1 MNLIFFLTSLILL
14 IFSIVGY
21 KRGLI
26 KTVLSFGGII
36 LALLLS
42 NLVYGRVSSFLQNDG
57 NTAETLRQKI
67 TASVEEKLDSHVNS
81 KAEQVLA
88 IEKLPLPEEIQKILI
103 DNNNQEAYAQMQ
115 VSKFSDY
122 ISGMLT
128 CVVLSGIAYLI
139 TFIILWIFFTVL
151 MAMANIL
158 TDFPIVGWIDS
169 LGGLALGFAKGL
181 FMVWVMYIFITAC
194 STTQWGLTAYR
205 NIQNSTWMKIIYDN
219 NLLSNVLYNLAKTI
233 F

>member
-1 MNLIFFLTSLILL
+1 
-14 IFSIVGY
+14 
-21 KRGLI
+21 
-26 KTVLSFGGII
+26 
-36 LALLLS
+36 S
-42 NLVYGRVSSFLQNDG
+42 NLVYGRVSKFLQNDG
-57 NTAETLRQKI
+57 NMAENLQEKI
-67 TASVEEKLDSHVNS
+67 TASVEKKLDSHVNS

-128 CVVLSGIAYLI
+128 CVVMSGIAYLI

-151 MAMANIL
+151 MAMANML
-158 TDFPIVGWIDS
+158 TDFPLVGWIDS

-181 FMVWVMYIFITAC
+181 FMVWVMYIFVTAC
-194 STTQWGLTAYR
+194 STTQWGYVAYR
-205 NIQNSTWMKIIYDN
+205 NIQNSTLMKLIYDN
-219 NLLSNVLYNLAKTI
+219 NLLSNVLYSLAKTI